1 MSKPL
6 TIKLQDKTFHDRR
19 PLQALGKIEF
29 DVKAGELVSILGP
42 SGCSKSTLL
51 LLISG
56 LDTDFY
62 GKIVLGERIVKMP
75 ERDCGIAFQE
85 PRLLPWLSVR
95 ENIAFG
101 LYSESG
107 KSTGQIDELL
117 NLLDLK
123 QFANAYP
130 NQLSGGM
137 SQRVSLARAL
147 VNLPDLLLLDEPFG
161 SLDEITKRRLQEE
174 SQKVLSKEKT
184 TVLMVTHDIE
194 EAVYLSDKILLMS
207 KRPGQILESYTVDLP
222 KPRERTAQNF
232 VALQTKILKEMQDKL
247 NLF

>member
-6 TIKLQDKTFHDRR
+6 TIELQGKTFHNQQ
-19 PLQALGKIEF
+19 PLQALGKINFDIKSGEF
-29 DVKAGELVSILGP
+29 VSILGP
-42 SGCSKSTLL
+42 SGCGKSTLL
-51 LLISG
+51 RLISG
-56 LDTDFY
+56 LDTDFE
-62 GKIVLGERIVKMP
+62 GKIILGERIVKQP

-85 PRLLPWLSVR
+85 PRLLPWLSVK

-101 LYSESG
+101 LFLENS
-107 KSTGQIDELL
+107 KSSNQIDELL

-123 QFANAYP
+123 QFANTYP

-137 SQRVSLARAL
+137 AQRVSLARAL

-161 SLDEITKRRLQEE
+161 SLDELTKRRLQEE
-174 SQKVLSKEKT
+174 LQKILSKEKT

-194 EAVYLSDKILLMS
+194 EAVYLSDRILLMS

-222 KPRERTAQNF
+222 KPRERTDQNF
-232 VALQTKILKEMQDKL
+232 IAIQTKILKEMRDKL

>member
-1 MSKPL
+1 MENSFSRKIIMSKPL
-6 TIKLQDKTFHDRR
+6 TIELRDKTFHDRQ
-19 PLQALGKIEF
+19 PLQALGKIKF
-29 DVKAGELVSILGP
+29 DIAAGEFVSILGP
-42 SGCSKSTLL
+42 SGCGKSTLL
-51 LLISG
+51 RLISG
-56 LDTDFY
+56 LDADFD

-101 LYSESG
+101 LYSENG
-107 KSTGQIDELL
+107 KSTSQIDELL

-137 SQRVSLARAL
+137 A
-147 VNLPDLLLLDEPFG
+147 
-161 SLDEITKRRLQEE
+161 
-174 SQKVLSKEKT
+174 QKVLSKEKT

-194 EAVYLSDKILLMS
+194 EAVYLSDRILLMS
-207 KRPGQILESYTVDLP
+207 KRPGQILESYVVDLP
-222 KPRERTAQNF
+222 KPRERTDQNF
-232 VALQTKILKEMQDKL
+232 VAIQTKILKEMRDKL